1 LSPLFLNGLV
11 RRRFFHGK
19 EISVWLAIG
28 VENMTKSVDQ
38 FSHARLVQDAEQ
50 ARGSVNVLL
59 IQKLMVSP

>member
-1 LSPLFLNGLV
+1 
-11 RRRFFHGK
+11 
-19 EISVWLAIG
+19 
-28 VENMTKSVDQ
+28 MTKSVDQ